1 MKIYKWEVKRGER
14 LLSFLRAHLG
24 DLFPVKRMK
33 RAVERGYCRV
43 NGCIETFAT
52 HPLAMGDRVEFAPP
66 PIEVRIESEIETMFE
81 DEHLLVVAKP
91 CGVVCEEEAL
101 PTLFPQQKR
110 LFLVHRLDKE
120 TSGLWL
126 LAKSSEAFE
135 HLKRQFA
142 ERKVEKLYLAAVVG
156 RKVVLPEKVSSLL
169 APAARYAGQTLYRSS
184 KGERSSKEAVTYF
197 RLLQQG
203 KLGGVVLCRPVTG
216 RTHQLRVQLAELGY
230 PIAGDLLY
238 TSFIRNGAQLWP
250 PPTRL
255 MLHAY
260 LLRLTHPCTG
270 ECLVWRCPVSSQFE
284 EELGGLGCSVSS
296 LSLESEKGGD
306 HL

>member
-1 MKIYKWEVKRGER
+1 MKIYKWEVKKGER

-24 DLFPVKRMK
+24 DQFPVKRMK

-43 NGCIETFAT
+43 NGRIETFAT
-52 HPLAMGDRVEFAPP
+52 HPLVSGDRVEFAPP
-66 PIEVRIESEIETMFE
+66 ESEEIRTEIKIIFE
-81 DEHLLVVAKP
+81 DEDLLVVAKP

-101 PTLFPQQKR
+101 PKLFPEERR

-135 HLKRQFA
+135 DLKRQFA

-156 RKVVLPEKVSSLL
+156 RKVVVPERVFSLL
-169 APAARYAGQTLYRSS
+169 SPATRYAGQTLYRSG
-184 KGERSSKEAVTYF
+184 KEGKEAVTHF

-203 KLGGVVLCRPVTG
+203 ERGALILCRPVTG
-216 RTHQLRVQLAELGY
+216 RTHQIRVQLAELGY

-238 TSFIRNGAQLWP
+238 TSSQLFP
-250 PPTRL
+250 PPRRL

-260 LLRLTHPCTG
+260 SLSIMHPSTG
-270 ECLVWRCPVSSQFE
+270 NPTCWRCPAPVEFE
-284 EELGGLGCSVSS
+284 QGLTELGCNAS
-296 LSLESEKGGD
+296 LQSLQSEAAPD
-306 HL
+306 L

>member
-24 DLFPVKRMK
+24 DLLPVKRMK

-43 NGCIETFAT
+43 NGRIETFAT
-52 HPLAMGDRVEFAPP
+52 HPLAPGDLVEFAPC
-66 PIEVRIESEIETMFE
+66 EAEQKRTKIETIFE
-81 DEHLLVVAKP
+81 DEYLLVVAKP

-101 PTLFPQQKR
+101 PALFPQQKR

-126 LAKSSEAFE
+126 LAKNAEAFE
-135 HLKRQFA
+135 DLKRQFA

-156 RKVVLPEKVSSLL
+156 RKVVVPEKVASLL
-169 APAARYAGQTLYRSS
+169 APAARYAGQTLYRSG
-184 KGERSSKEAVTYF
+184 KEGKEAVTYF
-197 RLLQQG
+197 QLLQQG
-203 KLGGVVLCRPVTG
+203 KLGALVLCKPVTG

-238 TSFIRNGAQLWP
+238 TSSQFWP

-260 LLRLTHPCTG
+260 LLRLTHPYTG
-270 ECLVWRCPVSSQFE
+270 ESLVWKCPASSQFE
-284 EELGGLGCSVSS
+284 EGLAGLGCSVSL
-296 LSLESEKGGD
+296 LSLGSGKGGD
-306 HL
+306 DL